1 MLKTY
6 IFFLPDSGKL
16 EPVPQDE
23 YVRLVRGE
31 QPAPRYA
38 GRKVRVADWYVK
50 ISEGALADVENETYT
65 FLEFDQEG
73 RVALHGLPGDA
84 ACAWPR
90 GREDMAADEP
100 SGQGSLPGEGRW
112 LPTEAERKLIRNMI
126 FAPPGR

>member
-23 YVRLVRGE
+23 YVRPVRGE
-31 QPAPRYA
+31 RPMATYA
-38 GRKVRVADWYVK
+38 GRRIRVADWYVK
-50 ISEGALADVENETYT
+50 VSEGAPTEVENETYT

-73 RVALHGLPGDA
+73 RVALHGLPGDE

-90 GREDMAADEP
+90 GREDTAAGEP
-100 SGQGSLPGEGRW
+100 SGQGSSPQEGRW
-112 LPTEAERKLIRNMI
+112 LPTEEERERIRNMI
-126 FAPPGR
+126 FGSVGR